1 MKTILMPTD
10 GSTAADKALDLALDL
25 AKLHGASLKIL
36 HVLLRDKEPWEL
48 LRLPE
53 MSSADP
59 ELVEALKEM
68 EQAPAVPHM
77 ADEIMAN
84 PNAADRPVPD
94 AMLHAIG
101 GHVMARA
108 VARSG
113 ARHSG
118 RRHGD
123 RRYRHGGGNCRCGEG
138 SGRGYHR
145 HGHPRAAPDRRH
157 HIRECVPG
165 GLPSGALH
173 LRRGALERVAIFLIQ
188 PSLELFV
195 CA

>member
-10 GSTAADKALDLALDL
+10 GSSAADKALDLALDL
-25 AKLHGASLKIL
+25 AKLHDASLKIL

-53 MSSADP
+53 MSNADP
-59 ELVEALKEM
+59 ELVAALKEM

-84 PNAADRPVPD
+84 PNVADRPVPD

-108 VARSG
+108 V
-113 ARHSG
+113 G
-118 RRHGD
+118 RAQ
-123 RRYRHGGGNCRCGEG
+123 E
-138 SGRGYHR
+138 RGIPAH
-145 HGHPRAAPDRRH
+145 
-157 HIRECVPG
+157 
-165 GLPSGALH
+165 
-173 LRRGALERVAIFLIQ
+173 ALEIAESGTAAAIIDAAKEQGADTIVMGTRGLRQIDAITFGSVSQ
-188 PSLELFV
+188 EV
-195 CA
+195 CRLAPCTCIAVH